1 MPHQPR
7 LQEQLVNYYRRPP
20 HSFELAPRELGQAN
34 EKIGLMVLPP
44 QGIDLTSRV
53 ASINSIVSMIMLAG
67 DNPAMAQAL
76 CDPNPQLLL
85 ALLLKLTEAHD
96 AAQEKLMS
104 DVSERAQ
111 VSSE

>member
-1 MPHQPR
+1 
-7 LQEQLVNYYRRPP
+7 
-20 HSFELAPRELGQAN
+20 
-34 EKIGLMVLPP
+34 
-44 QGIDLTSRV
+44 
-53 ASINSIVSMIMLAG
+53 MIMLAG